1 MTSGTRRRNARSDSF
16 FSRASRAADWGD
28 AGSSRTPRDHP
39 RGQEPLPRH
48 GTMAQCL
55 RGWSLGVRL
64 DPASPQSAAL
74 DALLKN
80 ESDLAFRRRVPLVI
94 RYLDPQT
101 GDRVLDCGC
110 GMGFTLRVIDRVF

>member
-39 RGQEPLPRH
+39 RRH
-48 GTMAQCL
+48 WAMVPCRGNGSWP